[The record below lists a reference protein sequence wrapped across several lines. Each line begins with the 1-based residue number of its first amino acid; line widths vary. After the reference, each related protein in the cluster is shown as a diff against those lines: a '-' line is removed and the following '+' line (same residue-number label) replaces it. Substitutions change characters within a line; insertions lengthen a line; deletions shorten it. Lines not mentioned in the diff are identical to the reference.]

1 MKAEPSRRLPWTT
14 RRCGDFLL
22 GLRPRPAAL
31 HRVGRSPGRRCAGT
45 FFEFPAHPSAFLL
58 AVAGALAPATAPA
71 QQYPNKPVRL
81 VVPLAPGGNLDIV
94 ARALA
99 QAMSESLKQSIVVEN
114 RPGASSLVGTQ
125 LVAKAPA
132 DGYTL
137 LVMANTFATV
147 PSLMANAGYDPLKDF
162 TGVSLTCL
170 VPMVMV
176 VTPTL
181 PVRTVKDLVQLAR
194 ARPGELSYAT
204 AGAGSTGHIAGE
216 LFNRHAKV
224 TMLHVPYKGNSQA
237 IVDVIGGQVAM
248 MYDQISTS
256 APLVTAG
263 KLRALAVTSLKRS
276 PLFPS
281 LPTVDESGVP
291 KFEEIT
297 FNGIAAPAGTPRE
310 VLARLNSEIARAV
323 KLPEQHKRFLDRGV
337 ELTASASPDDFTAY
351 IRAEFEKKAKLV
363 KEAGIRIE

>member
-1 MKAEPSRRLPWTT
+1 VNILRKPRGPRSKQNSSKVILHPSTFILAAAALFT
-14 RRCGDFLL
+14 
-22 GLRPRPAAL
+22 PAA
-31 HRVGRSPGRRCAGT
+31 
-45 FFEFPAHPSAFLL
+45 
-58 AVAGALAPATAPA
+58 VAQP
-71 QQYPNKPVRL
+71 YPTKPVRL

-94 ARALA
+94 ARVLA
-99 QAMSESLKQSIVVEN
+99 QAMSESLKQQVVVEN

-125 LVAKAPA
+125 LVAKSAP

-137 LVMANTFATV
+137 LAMANTFATV
-147 PSLMANAGYDPLKDF
+147 PSLLANPGYDPLRDF

-181 PVRTVKDLVQLAR
+181 PVRTVRDLVQLAK

-237 IVDVIGGQVAM
+237 IVDVIAGQVAM
-248 MYDQISTS
+248 MYDQVSTA
-256 APLVTAG
+256 APLITAG

-276 PLFPS
+276 PLFPD

-297 FNGIAAPAGTPRE
+297 FNGITAPAGTPRE
-310 VLARLNSEIARAV
+310 VLVRLNAEIAKAV
-323 KLPEQHKRFLDRGV
+323 RNPEQHKRYLERGI
-337 ELTASASPDDFTAY
+337 ELTASSSPEEFTAY
-351 IRAEFEKKAKLV
+351 IKAEFEKKAKLV